1 MCCTILYLVFITKKT
16 LIQSGS
22 KKWVKTIET
31 DSKIVSKS
39 PKLYT
44 VQAYTYYIKAVLSVR
59 KKCQNCYQ
67 SDAVAWYSTSDANK
81 IGFFAQIFVEI

>member
-39 PKLYT
+39 PKLYI
-44 VQAYTYYIKAVLSVR
+44 VQACTYYIVHVKSMMNHGVS
-59 KKCQNCYQ
+59 
-67 SDAVAWYSTSDANK
+67 W
-81 IGFFAQIFVEI
+81 

>member
-22 KKWVKTIET
+22 TKKWVKIIET

-39 PKLYT
+39 PKLYI
-44 VQAYTYYIKAVLSVR
+44 VQACTYYIVHVKSMMNHGVS
-59 KKCQNCYQ
+59 
-67 SDAVAWYSTSDANK
+67 W
-81 IGFFAQIFVEI
+81 